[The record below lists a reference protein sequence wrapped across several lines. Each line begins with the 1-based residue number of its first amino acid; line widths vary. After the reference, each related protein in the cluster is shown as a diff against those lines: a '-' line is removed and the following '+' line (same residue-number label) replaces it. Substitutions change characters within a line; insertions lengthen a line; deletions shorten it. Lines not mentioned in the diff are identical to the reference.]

1 MMCVVSEKREIVC
14 FIVRGGKKLGGPST
28 KKKTKTV
35 FIILMA
41 SLL

>member
-1 MMCVVSEKREIVC
+1 MCVVSEKREIVC
-14 FIVRGGKKLGGPST
+14 FMVRGGKKLGGSGT
-28 KKKTKTV
+28 KKENQDCV